1 MVFIAGPEGLGFT
14 ITTRDNP
21 AGSVCPIY
29 VKSILP
35 KGAAFK
41 DGRLKTGDR
50 LMEVNGT
57 DLTGKS
63 QDEVVGLLRGIPY
76 NTEVVLVVGRPE
88 TTSPVLTRVVERPS
102 EFMVTETKE
111 EALQKNKEILTF
123 EIPLNDTGSAGL
135 GVRVKG
141 KATVVDGENKD
152 QGIFV
157 MNVITGGA
165 ASKVTNFEYLFTV
178 L

>member
-1 MVFIAGPEGLGFT
+1 
-14 ITTRDNP
+14 
-21 AGSVCPIY
+21 
-29 VKSILP
+29 
-35 KGAAFK
+35 
-41 DGRLKTGDR
+41 
-50 LMEVNGT
+50 MEVNGT

-88 TTSPVLTRVVERPS
+88 TTSPIIPS
-102 EFMVTETKE
+102 EFERPTEPLYTENKE
-111 EALQKNKEILTF
+111 EALAKNKEVLTF
-123 EIPLNDTGSAGL
+123 DIPLNDTGSAGL

-141 KATVVDGENKD
+141 KATTVDGENKD

-165 ASKVTNFEYLFTV
+165 ASKVYFIRFFILYSRTSRALFSLKKLRFQV
-178 L
+178 GRYSAFCNG